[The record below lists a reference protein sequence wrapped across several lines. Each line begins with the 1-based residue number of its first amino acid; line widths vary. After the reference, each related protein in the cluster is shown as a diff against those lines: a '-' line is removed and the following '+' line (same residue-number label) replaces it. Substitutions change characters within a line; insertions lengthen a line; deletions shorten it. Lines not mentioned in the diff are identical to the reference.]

1 MQLML
6 QSHKSGWST
15 GMWYTGSLPKTIR
28 VSPPLSIFTRGMF
41 AINPKD
47 LGNIPSAVP
56 GWKISDPGIYCSFI
70 DQGEWEMPEGQQVLV
85 WVSFRKYRI
94 FWPVVQY
101 FFYFIFCKLGAG
113 GGILGWQALL
123 WKHGCSIIEEVPSHP
138 FLCFTC
144 SSSFSE

>member
-1 MQLML
+1 MW

-15 GMWYTGSLPKTIR
+15 GMWYTGSLPETIR

-70 DQGEWEMPEGQQVLV
+70 DQGEWEMPEGQKVLV
-85 WVSFRKYRI
+85 WVPLRKYRS

-101 FFYFIFCKLGAG
+101 FLFLFFCKLGG
-113 GGILGWQALL
+113 GGVAFLGGKHCCESMALVSL
-123 WKHGCSIIEEVPSHP
+123 KKFHP
-138 FLCFTC
+138 IHFLCFRC